1 MKKALLFSAAMLFA
15 VAGFAQSAQVSVDK
29 NVKMTLPRPLKMEN
43 GLKTVAKRN
52 IKKAPARSVTTGTYF
67 RHPEGTFYVGWGLNG
82 YGSILTQLAA
92 PMNTDVTFKNLSSKA
107 NFKWAGS
114 TVANAGEDYV
124 YNSQYG
130 FSQWAPVLINQKD
143 SFCVGTNNIYSMG
156 VKDGDTR
163 FSSYSSLAYALNW
176 GQVGAQDEAVLY
188 PVDDH
193 AGEYYNNRLYSN
205 SASLAGFTSTNY
217 LFGNGNM
224 VNSQTGEVTGTI
236 TGASQYFGKTIAP
249 LCVNAISFKGFSKT
263 KPLAEG
269 TVLTA
274 YICGVQDGSFSDGT
288 TFKEADPNNII
299 ATLTC
304 TSSDTI
310 DFATPE
316 AIGDY
321 FTAAEGALR
330 FTNKVTDDF
339 GGVEEEPVII
349 PAGTEF
355 CIYVAGFDQAGVDF
369 GGFGITAP
377 AEEELSNSV
386 DYNGL
391 IYYTLASDPTQS
403 TLTCLTKPTA
413 AQIGIVGF
421 YDGAVAPTQPG
432 FYNFENPNLNY
443 NVVRVTGSG
452 KDTETLTDGA
462 NGNALETQ
470 GACDGYPFVM
480 VYTARDFSSDGETT
494 NYTIES
500 DADWLTVSYG
510 VVDDDY
516 NAYGLTFEAQPLPA
530 GVTGRVAEVKV
541 VGEGVESNTIYV
553 LQGDATLGIN
563 NATAADKTA
572 KNSQMFNIGG
582 QKVEKSFKGLVIKNG
597 KKFIN
602 K

>member
-1 MKKALLFSAAMLFA
+1 MKKALLFSAAMMFA

-29 NVKMTLPRPLKMEN
+29 NVKMSLPRPLKIEN

-52 IKKAPARSVTTGTYF
+52 IKKAPARSVSTGTYF

-92 PMNTDVTFKNLSSKA
+92 PMNTDVTFKNLSSAA
-107 NFKWAGS
+107 NFKWAGRAV
-114 TVANAGEDYV
+114 TNAGEDYIH
-124 YNSQYG
+124 NSQFG
-130 FSQWAPVLINQKD
+130 FSQYAPVLINQKD

-156 VKDGDTR
+156 IKDGDSR
-163 FSSYSSLAYALNW
+163 FSPYSQYAYALNW
-176 GQVGAQDEAVLY
+176 GQIGAQDESVLY

-193 AGEYYNNRLYSN
+193 AGEYYNGRLYSN
-205 SASLAGFTSTNY
+205 TASLAGFTSTNY
-217 LFGNGNM
+217 LFGSGNI
-224 VNSQTGEVTGTI
+224 VNSGTGETKGTV

-274 YICGVQDGSFSDGT
+274 YICGVTEGSFSDGT

-299 ATLTC
+299 ATMTC

-310 DFATPE
+310 DFSKPE
-316 AIGDY
+316 AVGSY
-321 FTAAEGALR
+321 FTAAEGVLR

-355 CIYVAGFDQAGVDF
+355 CVYVAGFDQTGVDF

-377 AEEELSNSV
+377 AEEELKDAV
-386 DYNGL
+386 DYYGL

-403 TLTCLTKPTA
+403 SLTCLTKPTA

-421 YDGAVAPTQPG
+421 YDGAFAPYQPG
-432 FYNFENPNLNY
+432 FYSFENPNLNY
-443 NVVRVTGSG
+443 NIVRVTGSG
-452 KDTETLTDGA
+452 DNTETLTDGA
-462 NGNALETQ
+462 NGNGLETQ
-470 GACDGYPFVM
+470 GACDGYPFAM
-480 VYTARDFSSDGETT
+480 IYTARKFANEDESF
-494 NYTIES
+494 NYTIQS
-500 DADWLTVSYG
+500 DADWLEVKYC

-516 NAYGLTFEAQPLPA
+516 NAYGLVFNAQPLPT
-530 GVTGRVAEVKV
+530 GVTGRVAAVKV

-553 LQGDATLGIN
+553 LQGDATLGID
-563 NATAADKTA
+563 NATVAEKTA